1 MSAAEFS
8 TQCPLSLFS
17 PFTCLPIIFF
27 FFCFFPL
34 PHRNRAIRHGMFMI
48 IKHPPPIS
56 YCLVA
61 LVLLTHLTC
70 VICGLCSLWRLWCFD
85 HLWDWCRLWWVSLLP
100 PSPPCSTTATYS
112 PRTSSWK
119 DWFSMNCWIRRT
131 ISSISSSTSCG
142 VSGRYFLNSYPSL
155 QDSIQILEPSD
166 YDFSFFS
173 LFSCFIKK
181 PQPHSSAYVTVDH
194 SLGIFPH
201 IQMYF
206 FGWLMVISVFE
217 SCIRNWTW
225 KLKCTYW
232 NQNPLSHITICF
244 ICFQLHDNESK
255 LIYLFSWP
263 IN

>member
-1 MSAAEFS
+1 MGVSRTRFS
-8 TQCPLSLFS
+8 TWWHLLGHTYYSSSTSSSFRLQVGERQLGRNVSCWIFNPMSSLSLFS
-17 PFTCLPIIFF
+17 PSTCLPIIFF
-27 FFCFFPL
+27 FFFFPL

-131 ISSISSSTSCG
+131 ISSISSSTSWG

-166 YDFSFFS
+166 YDFSYLLS
-173 LFSCFIKK
+173 LFLFHKEASAPLFCICYCWSFIGHFS
-181 PQPHSSAYVTVDH
+181 PYPNV
-194 SLGIFPH
+194 
-201 IQMYF
+201 F
-206 FGWLMVISVFE
+206 FWLA
-217 SCIRNWTW
+217 
-225 KLKCTYW
+225 
-232 NQNPLSHITICF
+232 HG
-244 ICFQLHDNESK
+244 H
-255 LIYLFSWP
+255 
-263 IN
+263 